1 MTLKIQYKPIA
12 DLIPYAR
19 NSRTHDEAQV
29 AQIAASIREF
39 GWTNPVLLDGNN
51 GIIAGHGRVLAAQK
65 LGEIEV
71 PTIELGHMSESQ
83 KRAYIIA
90 DNKLA
95 LNAGWDESLL
105 KIELNGLRTVGF
117 DISMTGFSSKEL
129 KELLGIGSAEPDDL
143 EYSKK
148 IDTPT
153 YTPKGEKP
161 AFSQMADT
169 SKYEEMCHKIKQ
181 STLLDEEKKFLLTAT
196 KRHIVFDYHHIA
208 EYYFHASIEMQGFME
223 ESALVI
229 IDFEKA
235 IDNGYV
241 VLSRQLEEI
250 YFDAHESGVDEE

>member
-65 LGEIEV
+65 LGETQV

-95 LNAGWDESLL
+95 LNAGWDNEMLALEIQDLKDVGYLL
-105 KIELNGLRTVGF
+105 
-117 DISMTGFSSKEL
+117 DITGFSADELTEVMFDKLIDPESPDEFKE
-129 KELLGIGSAEPDDL
+129 
-143 EYSKK
+143 
-148 IDTPT
+148 
-153 YTPKGEKP
+153 
-161 AFSQMADT
+161 
-169 SKYEEMCHKIKQ
+169 
-181 STLLDEEKKFLLTAT
+181 
-196 KRHIVFDYHHIA
+196 
-208 EYYFHASIEMQGFME
+208 
-223 ESALVI
+223 
-229 IDFEKA
+229 
-235 IDNGYV
+235 
-241 VLSRQLEEI
+241 
-250 YFDAHESGVDEE
+250 VDETDMVHKCPRCGFEFDE